1 MYHTW
6 MKDKVIRLRWKKYY
20 PEASSHVA
28 IGKVCHETSGYLAL
42 KCRTF
47 HFNKVINGKGIR
59 EGSLCVRMM
68 PWDTI
73 EVMHE
78 LEPDTDYKA
87 PLVMD
92 SKGTICL
99 DNKYRTV
106 ITKERDFGE

>member
-1 MYHTW
+1 
-6 MKDKVIRLRWKKYY
+6 
-20 PEASSHVA
+20 
-28 IGKVCHETSGYLAL
+28 
-42 KCRTF
+42 
-47 HFNKVINGKGIR
+47 
-59 EGSLCVRMM
+59 MM